1 MALTQIVTTDS
12 VSASVVNA
20 KIVVPANNHINTG
33 VSAGEAHGLRVNAV
47 TKILEFFN
55 GTEWKRVSK
64 GIPVANVSGFTAN
77 AGDGKITLNWN
88 DPSDVTVASTSGEV
102 VTVAKWAGT
111 RILRKTGSYPAN
123 ENDGTLVIN
132 NGVQDQYASTGYQD
146 TGLTNGTV
154 YYYAAFPYTDD
165 NLYTVSTAN
174 RVTATP
180 QPFATYGVSI
190 DLSNSNPL
198 TAVTYTDGAVGM
210 TKGSATWDTMAIFK
224 DIKPCVL
231 LNGVVQYYLNPANF
245 AQKAD
250 GSASDITSGSA
261 GDVMI
266 EIPKIGFKITTVG
279 NVVTVKITENPAD
292 SNYKYYAHTRATEGD
307 KSKLYVGAFLGYNLS
322 SKLRSLS
329 GKAPTATQTR
339 ATFRTQAQAN
349 GAGYDLLS
357 FYPYLLLQCL
367 YLIRYGSLD
376 SQTALGRGYVDGNS
390 AAINTGGTVAKGM
403 NFGETTGKLQMK
415 FLGIED
421 FWGNLYQF
429 LDGLFCDASRN
440 ILTAFT
446 NFNDTGAGY
455 TNRGQ
460 GATANVNGYMSVPQ
474 GSSESGFI
482 AKTCSGS
489 ATTFF
494 SDSGYLYT
502 GSLPYFG
509 GHWSGGAAAGAFR
522 LDVLMDASSSH
533 ASYGARLMYL

>member
-12 VSASVVNA
+12 VSATVVNA
-20 KIVVPANNHINTG
+20 KIVTPANTHINTG
-33 VSAGEAHGLRVNAV
+33 VDDGEAHGLRVNEV
-47 TKILEFFN
+47 TKSLEFFN
-55 GTEWKRVSK
+55 GNEWKRVSK

-88 DPSDVTVASTSGEV
+88 DPSDVTITSTSGEV
-102 VTVAKWAGT
+102 VTVSKWAGT
-111 RILRKTGSYPAN
+111 KILRKTGSYPAN

-132 NGVQDQYASTGYQD
+132 NGVQDQYVSTGYQD

-174 RVTATP
+174 RATATP

-198 TAVTYTDGAVGM
+198 TSVTYTDGAVGV
-210 TKGSATWDTMAIFK
+210 TKGSAAWDTMAIFK

-279 NVVTVKITENPAD
+279 STVTVKITENPAD
-292 SNYKYYAHTRATEGD
+292 SNYKYYAHTRTTEGD
-307 KSKLYVGAFLGYNLS
+307 RSKLYVGAFLGYNLS

-429 LDGLFCDASRN
+429 LDGLFCDVSRN

-460 GATANVNGYMSVPQ
+460 GATANVSGYMSVPQ

-494 SDSGYLYT
+494 SDSGNLYA
-502 GSLPYFG
+502 GFLPYFSSY
-509 GHWSGGAAAGAFR
+509 WDGGATAGAFR
-522 LDVLMDASSSH
+522 LTVAMDASSST
-533 ASYGARLMYL
+533 AYYGARLMCL